1 MSTKNELRDQII
13 REMNARRID
22 HKTYINSEWLLSEY
36 EKALDAEI
44 DTNTM
49 STKTD
54 EEILT
59 EFNKTFRGC
68 DQCQYGDGQGEWIER
83 WLRTL
88 ITTLRKEQEEAV
100 IKAFKEGQEDG
111 AVNRGERRRI
121 IEQLRTE
128 VQDEAYTKG
137 YNAGLADGTG
147 KPLLAIEQIR
157 EEAVAEAKRK
167 HGAEKFIDGMV
178 AATQWLIDNK
188 HIAAGSEL
196 NRMML
201 AAIAPQNTKTYN
213 PQNYWD
219 THTLDGV
226 IESIETL
233 KKGIPDTTNSDKRD
247 EDQHREQCEG
257 RY

>member
-1 MSTKNELRDQII
+1 MSTKNELRDQVLA
-13 REMNARRID
+13 EMNARRID

-36 EKALDAEI
+36 E
-44 DTNTM
+44 
-49 STKTD
+49 
-54 EEILT
+54 
-59 EFNKTFRGC
+59 
-68 DQCQYGDGQGEWIER
+68 
-83 WLRTL
+83 
-88 ITTLRKEQEEAV
+88 TTLRKEQE
-100 IKAFKEGQEDG
+100 
-111 AVNRGERRRI
+111 
-121 IEQLRTE
+121 
-128 VQDEAYTKG
+128 EAYTKG

-167 HGAEKFIDGMV
+167 NGAEKFIDGMV

-201 AAIAPQNTKTYN
+201 AAIAPQNTKT
-213 PQNYWD
+213 
-219 THTLDGV
+219 
-226 IESIETL
+226 
-233 KKGIPDTTNSDKRD
+233 DTTNNDKRD

>member
-1 MSTKNELRDQII
+1 MSTKNELRDRILE
-13 REMNARRID
+13 EMNARRID
-22 HKTYINSEWLLSEY
+22 HKTYIDSEWLLSEY

-54 EEILT
+54 DWEKEFDTHFGINKDEFQT
-59 EFNKTFRGC
+59 EYETHIKQF
-68 DQCQYGDGQGEWIER
+68 IA
-83 WLRTL
+83 TL
-88 ITTLRKEQEEAV
+88 ITTLRKEQE
-100 IKAFKEGQEDG
+100 
-111 AVNRGERRRI
+111 
-121 IEQLRTE
+121 
-128 VQDEAYTKG
+128 EAYTKG

-201 AAIAPQNTKTYN
+201 AALTPQNTKTDS

-219 THTLDGV
+219 THTVDGV

-233 KKGIPDTTNSDKRD
+233 KKGIPDT
-247 EDQHREQCEG
+247 H
-257 RY
+257 